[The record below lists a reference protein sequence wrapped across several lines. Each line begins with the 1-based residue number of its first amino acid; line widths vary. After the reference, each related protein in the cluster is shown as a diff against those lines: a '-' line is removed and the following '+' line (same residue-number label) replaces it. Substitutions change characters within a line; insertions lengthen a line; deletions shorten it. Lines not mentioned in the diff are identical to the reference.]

1 MKIDVW
7 VDFHCPYCMIV
18 KQRMNNAFEE
28 LKLDADVCLRSFLL
42 NPEQDRPNGLAMAEH
57 VAKEYG
63 GEPAEA
69 AKGFKALDEQ
79 AAALGIFMD
88 MERSKYAYMIDAHRL
103 LQYANTQG
111 KGKAFYDLAQRALF
125 GKFLVLSEHAVLL
138 DLAERAGLDVNEARD
153 VLKSERF
160 REDVL
165 YDDAR
170 AREMVIDY
178 VPYFVVDGR
187 YRFSGD
193 LTYEEVKGHLS
204 KAKQGEA
211 HEN

>member
-28 LKLDADVCLRSFLL
+28 LKLDADVRLRSFLL

-88 MERSKYAYMIDAHRL
+88 MERSKYAYMMDAHRL

-111 KGKAFYDLAQRALF
+111 KAFYDLAQ
-125 GKFLVLSEHAVLL
+125 
-138 DLAERAGLDVNEARD
+138 RAGLDVNEARD